1 MSCPRC
7 GSWEVRRDR
16 SLAGRMVCG
25 RCSLPL
31 GSGASASQ
39 ASGGLRRLT
48 LLGGGRGHRRNWLLP
63 LALLLVLSAL
73 LAWLSDQPQLRE
85 QPFGQ
90 GQDRL
95 R

>member
-31 GSGASASQ
+31 GPGTQQ
-39 ASGGLRRLT
+39 ASSGLRRLT
-48 LLGGGRGHRRNWLLP
+48 LVGSGGRGNRRNWLLP
-63 LALLLVLSAL
+63 VVLLLVLSAL
-73 LAWLSDQPQLRE
+73 LAWLSEQPQPR
-85 QPFGQ
+85 QIPFGQ

>member
-7 GSWEVRRDR
+7 GSWQVRRDR

-31 GSGASASQ
+31 GPGAQQ
-39 ASGGLRRLT
+39 ASSGLRRLT
-48 LLGGGRGHRRNWLLP
+48 LVGSGGRGHRRNWLMP
-63 LALLLVLSAL
+63 VALLLILSAL
-73 LAWLSDQPQLRE
+73 LAWLSEQPQPR
-85 QPFGQ
+85 QIPFGH
-90 GQDRL
+90 GHDRL

>member
-31 GSGASASQ
+31 GPGARQ
-39 ASGGLRRLT
+39 ASSGLRRLT
-48 LLGGGRGHRRNWLLP
+48 LLGSGGRGHRRNWLLP
-63 LALLLVLSAL
+63 VALLLILSAL
-73 LAWLSDQPQLRE
+73 LAWLSEQPQPR
-85 QPFGQ
+85 QIPFGQ

>member
-31 GSGASASQ
+31 GPGARQ
-39 ASGGLRRLT
+39 ASSGLRRLNP
-48 LLGGGRGHRRNWLLP
+48 LGSGGRGHRRNWLMP
-63 LALLLVLSAL
+63 VALLLILSAL
-73 LAWLSDQPQLRE
+73 LAWLSEQPQPR
-85 QPFGQ
+85 QIPFGQ
-90 GQDRL
+90 EQDRL